1 MVKDYW
7 KAQLDRKIQN
17 IVGGNLLK
25 YYLRIINSNQLPEF
39 TVTRDNIMADEE
51 IFRSNLGSLKGKITR
66 RELPEVIMI

>member
-17 IVGGNLLK
+17 IVGGTLLK